1 MSLNTL
7 YVGWN
12 PQLHLEKHAFG
23 ADNYHPLSQS
33 GSNFTSSTGIGYT
46 LIDSISTHILISFS
60 AESTSLGPSYRKL
73 RKYLKEQHT
82 FDVDASYSTFEL
94 TIRLLG
100 GLLSAHWAEW
110 ELGITPGLHPVL
122 KTQGGGEDE
131 KLVGSGDGDDYDPQ
145 DLLYLHKAVDLADR
159 LSAAFETRSG
169 LPLSN
174 VNLMWRKGETSDQ
187 ENGLVSTAE
196 VGTLQLEFRYAE
208 FNHFYI
214 PSPTD
219 P

>member
-1 MSLNTL
+1 
-7 YVGWN
+7 V
-12 PQLHLEKHAFG
+12 
-23 ADNYHPLSQS
+23 D
-33 GSNFTSSTGIGYT
+33 GSYN
-46 LIDSISTHILISFS
+46 
-60 AESTSLGPSYRKL
+60 
-73 RKYLKEQHT
+73 
-82 FDVDASYSTFEL
+82 TFEL

-122 KTQGGGEDE
+122 KTQGIKEDE
-131 KLVGSGDGDDYDPQ
+131 WTIGSEDEGYYDPQ

-174 VNLMWRKGETSDQ
+174 VNLMRRKGEASDQ

-196 VGTLQLEFRYAE
+196 VGTLQLEFR
-208 FNHFYI
+208 
-214 PSPTD
+214 
-219 P
+219 